1 MPIYIEDRRLDLIIA
16 LDTEFHG
23 GEKPIEMGLVKD
35 VSDQFESVGKGT
47 ILIVDDS
54 RMSRTM
60 LRRIFERGGYT
71 VVMEAANGEDGVEA
85 YKKYFPDIV
94 TLDITMPKMDGI
106 TALKEIMEFDP
117 DALVV
122 MITAAGQQD
131 KLIEAL
137 RIGARQFISKPYSED
152 EILFNI
158 NNMLE

>member
-1 MPIYIEDRRLDLIIA
+1 
-16 LDTEFHG
+16 
-23 GEKPIEMGLVKD
+23 MGLVKD
-35 VSDQFESVGKGT
+35 VSDSYESVGKGT

-60 LRRIFERGGYT
+60 LRGIFERGGYT

-85 YKKYFPDIV
+85 YKKYLPDIV
-94 TLDITMPKMDGI
+94 TLDITMPKKDGI
-106 TALKEIMEFDP
+106 SALEEIMAFDP

-131 KLIEAL
+131 KLINAL
-137 RIGARQFISKPYSED
+137 RIGARQFISKPYSEE

-158 NNMLE
+158 NSLLE